1 MSGVNSVK
9 RLVFSI
15 FIAFFSTFLCFV
27 LLYFSK
33 GSIAYANGVNSQSKE
48 FVQRIEQNLGL
59 DKPLLEQYKIWLFKA
74 LKGDLGVSFLSGE
87 SVLKLIKERIF
98 NTFILG
104 FNALMLLFLL
114 SVFLALLGYY
124 YKESFIDKIIT
135 FLAFNFFALPPFVL
149 ALLFVLIFG
158 IFWKILPVMGSSDIG
173 FEDDFLNR
181 LEHLILPVLV
191 LVLSHLALFLRIARN
206 FINESFSQIF
216 IQNLYARALR
226 EKDIYFLVLKYSL
239 SPIVAYFGGSA
250 LSFMMGTY
258 VVESVFAYEGLGSL
272 LFKSIIFKDYP
283 VVLALIFF
291 SVLLAAFFTFLSDIV
306 ARILNPRLRRLD
318 FV

>member
-1 MSGVNSVK
+1 MLK

-27 LLYFSK
+27 LLHFSK

-48 FVQRIEQNLGL
+48 FIQRIEQNLGL
-59 DKPLLEQYKIWLFKA
+59 DKPLLEQYKIWLFRA

-104 FNALMLLFLL
+104 FGALMLLFLL

-135 FLAFNFFALPPFVL
+135 FLAFNFFALPSFVL

>member
-1 MSGVNSVK
+1 MLK

-48 FVQRIEQNLGL
+48 FIQRIEQNLGL
-59 DKPLLEQYKIWLFKA
+59 DKPLLEQYKIWLFRA

-104 FNALMLLFLL
+104 FGALMLLFLL

-135 FLAFNFFALPPFVL
+135 FLAFNFFALPSFVL

>member
-1 MSGVNSVK
+1 MLK

-15 FIAFFSTFLCFV
+15 VVAFFSTFLCFV
-27 LLYFSK
+27 LLHFSK

-104 FNALMLLFLL
+104 FSALMLLFLL

-291 SVLLAAFFTFLSDIV
+291 SVLLATFFTFLSDIV
-306 ARILNPRLRRLD
+306 
-318 FV
+318 

>member
-1 MSGVNSVK
+1 MLK

-48 FVQRIEQNLGL
+48 FIQRIEQNLGL

>member
-1 MSGVNSVK
+1 MLK

-27 LLYFSK
+27 LLHFSK
-33 GSIAYANGVNSQSKE
+33 GSVAYANGVNSQSKE

-74 LKGDLGVSFLSGE
+74 LRGDLGVSFLSGE

-98 NTFILG
+98 NTLILG
-104 FNALMLLFLL
+104 FSALMLLFLL

-291 SVLLAAFFTFLSDIV
+291 SVLLVAFFTFLSDIV

>member
-1 MSGVNSVK
+1 MLK

-27 LLYFSK
+27 LLHFSK

-104 FNALMLLFLL
+104 FSALMLLFLL
-114 SVFLALLGYY
+114 SVFLALLGYS

-258 VVESVFAYEGLGSL
+258 VAESVFAYKGLGSL

-283 VVLALIFF
+283 IVLALIFF

>member
-1 MSGVNSVK
+1 MLK

-104 FNALMLLFLL
+104 FSALMLLFLL

-258 VVESVFAYEGLGSL
+258 VIESVFAYEELGSL

>member
-1 MSGVNSVK
+1 MLK

-15 FIAFFSTFLCFV
+15 VVAFFSTFLCFV
-27 LLYFSK
+27 LLHFSK

-104 FNALMLLFLL
+104 FSALMLLFLL

-226 EKDIYFLVLKYSL
+226 EKDIYFLVLRYSL
-239 SPIVAYFGGSA
+239 SPIIACFGGSA

>member
-1 MSGVNSVK
+1 MLK

-27 LLYFSK
+27 LLHFSK

-104 FNALMLLFLL
+104 FSALMLLFLL
-114 SVFLALLGYY
+114 SVFLALLGYS

-258 VVESVFAYEGLGSL
+258 VVESVFAYKGLGSL

-283 VVLALIFF
+283 IVLALIFF

>member
-1 MSGVNSVK
+1 MLK

-15 FIAFFSTFLCFV
+15 VVAFFSTFLCFV
-27 LLYFSK
+27 LLHFSK

-104 FNALMLLFLL
+104 FSALMLLFLL
-114 SVFLALLGYY
+114 SVFLALLGYS

-135 FLAFNFFALPPFVL
+135 FLAFNFFVLPPFVL

-191 LVLSHLALFLRIARN
+191 LVLSHLALFLRNARN

>member
-1 MSGVNSVK
+1 MLK
-9 RLVFSI
+9 RLVFTI

-27 LLYFSK
+27 LLHFSK

-48 FVQRIEQNLGL
+48 FIQRIEQNLGL
-59 DKPLLEQYKIWLFKA
+59 DKPLLEQYKIWLFRA

-104 FNALMLLFLL
+104 FGALMLLFLL

>member
-1 MSGVNSVK
+1 MLK

-33 GSIAYANGVNSQSKE
+33 GSVAYANGVNSQSKE

-74 LKGDLGVSFLSGE
+74 LKGDLSVSFLSGE
-87 SVLKLIKERIF
+87 SVLKLIKERMA
-98 NTFILG
+98 NTLILSLS
-104 FNALMLLFLL
+104 ALVLLFLL

-149 ALLFVLIFG
+149 ALFFVLVFG
-158 IFWKILPVMGSSDIG
+158 IFWQVLPITGTSDIG

-206 FINESFSQIF
+206 FINETFSQIF
-216 IQNLYARALR
+216 VQNLYARALR
-226 EKDIYFLVLKYSL
+226 EKDIYFLVLRYSL
-239 SPIVAYFGGSA
+239 SPIIAYFGGSA

-272 LFKSIIFKDYP
+272 LFESILFKDFP
-283 VVLALIFF
+283 MALALIFF
-291 SVLLAAFFTFLSDIV
+291 SVLLAAFFTFLSDV
-306 ARILNPRLRRLD
+306 FAWILNPRLKRLK

>member
-1 MSGVNSVK
+1 MLK

-27 LLYFSK
+27 LLHFSK

-104 FNALMLLFLL
+104 FSALMLLFLL

-258 VVESVFAYEGLGSL
+258 VVESVFAYKGLGSL

-283 VVLALIFF
+283 IVLALIFF

-306 ARILNPRLRRLD
+306 ARILNPRLRRLE

>member
-1 MSGVNSVK
+1 MLK

-15 FIAFFSTFLCFV
+15 VVAFFSTFLCFV
-27 LLYFSK
+27 LLCFSK

-104 FNALMLLFLL
+104 FSALMLLFLL

>member
-1 MSGVNSVK
+1 MLK

-15 FIAFFSTFLCFV
+15 VVAFFSTFLCFV

-104 FNALMLLFLL
+104 FSALMLLFLL
-114 SVFLALLGYY
+114 SVFLALLGYS

-135 FLAFNFFALPPFVL
+135 FLAFNFFTLPPFVL
-149 ALLFVLIFG
+149 ALLFVLVFG

-226 EKDIYFLVLKYSL
+226 EKDIYFLVLRYSL
-239 SPIVAYFGGSA
+239 SPIIAYFGGSA

>member
-1 MSGVNSVK
+1 MLK

-104 FNALMLLFLL
+104 FSALMLLFLL

-158 IFWKILPVMGSSDIG
+158 IFWKILPVIGSSDIG

>member
-1 MSGVNSVK
+1 MLK

-15 FIAFFSTFLCFV
+15 VVAFFSTFLCFV
-27 LLYFSK
+27 LLHFSK

-104 FNALMLLFLL
+104 FSALMLLFLL

-291 SVLLAAFFTFLSDIV
+291 SVLLATFFTFLSDIV

>member
-1 MSGVNSVK
+1 MLK

-27 LLYFSK
+27 LLHFSK

-48 FVQRIEQNLGL
+48 FIQRIEQNLGL

-104 FNALMLLFLL
+104 FGALMLLFLL

-158 IFWKILPVMGSSDIG
+158 IFWKILPVIGSSDIG

-258 VVESVFAYEGLGSL
+258 VIESVFAYEGLGSL

>member
-1 MSGVNSVK
+1 MLK

-15 FIAFFSTFLCFV
+15 FIAFFSTFLCFI

-104 FNALMLLFLL
+104 FSALMLLFLL

-181 LEHLILPVLV
+181 LEHLILPILV

-283 VVLALIFF
+283 IVLALIFF

>member
-1 MSGVNSVK
+1 MLK

-15 FIAFFSTFLCFV
+15 VVAFFSTFLCFV
-27 LLYFSK
+27 LLHFSK

-98 NTFILG
+98 NTLTLG
-104 FNALMLLFLL
+104 FSALILLFLL
-114 SVFLALLGYY
+114 SVFLALLGYS

>member
-1 MSGVNSVK
+1 MLK

-27 LLYFSK
+27 LLHFSK

-104 FNALMLLFLL
+104 FSALMLLFLL

-135 FLAFNFFALPPFVL
+135 FLAFNFLL
-149 ALLFVLIFG
+149 YLLLFWLYC
-158 IFWKILPVMGSSDIG
+158 
-173 FEDDFLNR
+173 
-181 LEHLILPVLV
+181 
-191 LVLSHLALFLRIARN
+191 LF
-206 FINESFSQIF
+206 
-216 IQNLYARALR
+216 
-226 EKDIYFLVLKYSL
+226 
-239 SPIVAYFGGSA
+239 
-250 LSFMMGTY
+250 
-258 VVESVFAYEGLGSL
+258 
-272 LFKSIIFKDYP
+272 
-283 VVLALIFF
+283 
-291 SVLLAAFFTFLSDIV
+291 
-306 ARILNPRLRRLD
+306 
-318 FV
+318 

>member
-1 MSGVNSVK
+1 MLK
-9 RLVFSI
+9 RFVFSI
-15 FIAFFSTFLCFV
+15 VVAFFSTFLCFV
-27 LLYFSK
+27 LLHFSK

-98 NTFILG
+98 NTLILG
-104 FNALMLLFLL
+104 FIALMLLFLL

-173 FEDDFLNR
+173 FEDDFFNR
-181 LEHLILPVLV
+181 LEHLILPILV
-191 LVLSHLALFLRIARN
+191 LVLSHLALFLGIARN

-291 SVLLAAFFTFLSDIV
+291 SVLLAAFFTFLSDII

>member
-1 MSGVNSVK
+1 MLK

-15 FIAFFSTFLCFV
+15 VVAFFSTFLCFV
-27 LLYFSK
+27 LLHFSK

-104 FNALMLLFLL
+104 FSALMLLFLL
-114 SVFLALLGYY
+114 SVFLALLGYS

-258 VVESVFAYEGLGSL
+258 VIESVFAYEGLGSL

>member
-1 MSGVNSVK
+1 MLK

-15 FIAFFSTFLCFV
+15 VVAFFSTFLCFV

-59 DKPLLEQYKIWLFKA
+59 DKSLLEQYKIWLFKA

-104 FNALMLLFLL
+104 FSALMLLFLL
-114 SVFLALLGYY
+114 SVFLALLGYS

-149 ALLFVLIFG
+149 ALFFVLIFG
-158 IFWKILPVMGSSDIG
+158 IFWKILPVIGSSDIG

>member
-1 MSGVNSVK
+1 MLK

-104 FNALMLLFLL
+104 FSALMLLFLL

-135 FLAFNFFALPPFVL
+135 FLAFNFFTLPPFVL
-149 ALLFVLIFG
+149 ALLFVLVFG

-226 EKDIYFLVLKYSL
+226 EKDIYFLVLRYSL
-239 SPIVAYFGGSA
+239 SPIIAYFGGSA

>member
-1 MSGVNSVK
+1 MLK

-48 FVQRIEQNLGL
+48 FIQRIEQNLGL

-104 FNALMLLFLL
+104 FGALMLLFLL

-158 IFWKILPVMGSSDIG
+158 IFWKILPVIGSSDIG

>member
-1 MSGVNSVK
+1 MLK

-15 FIAFFSTFLCFV
+15 VVAFFSTFLCFV
-27 LLYFSK
+27 LLCFSK

-104 FNALMLLFLL
+104 FSALMLLFLL
-114 SVFLALLGYY
+114 SVFLALLGYS

>member
-1 MSGVNSVK
+1 
-9 RLVFSI
+9 
-15 FIAFFSTFLCFV
+15 CFV
-27 LLYFSK
+27 LLHFSK

-59 DKPLLEQYKIWLFKA
+59 DKPLLGQYKIWLFKA

-104 FNALMLLFLL
+104 FSALMLLFLL
-114 SVFLALLGYY
+114 SVFLALLGYS

>member
-1 MSGVNSVK
+1 MLK

-104 FNALMLLFLL
+104 FSALMLLFLL
-114 SVFLALLGYY
+114 SVFLALLGYS

-135 FLAFNFFALPPFVL
+135 FLAFNFFTLPPFVL
-149 ALLFVLIFG
+149 ALLFVLVFG

-173 FEDDFLNR
+173 LEDDFLNR

-226 EKDIYFLVLKYSL
+226 EKDIYFLVLRYSL
-239 SPIVAYFGGSA
+239 SPIIAYFGGSA

>member
-1 MSGVNSVK
+1 MLK

-15 FIAFFSTFLCFV
+15 VVAFFSTFLCFI

-33 GSIAYANGVNSQSKE
+33 GSIAYANAVNSQNKE

-104 FNALMLLFLL
+104 FSALMLLFLL

-135 FLAFNFFALPPFVL
+135 FLAFNFFTLPPFVL

-181 LEHLILPVLV
+181 LEHLILPVLM

>member
-1 MSGVNSVK
+1 MLK

-15 FIAFFSTFLCFV
+15 VVAFFSTFLCFV
-27 LLYFSK
+27 LLHFSK

-114 SVFLALLGYY
+114 SVFLALLGYS

>member
-1 MSGVNSVK
+1 MLK

-15 FIAFFSTFLCFV
+15 VVAFFSTFLCFV
-27 LLYFSK
+27 LLHFSK

-48 FVQRIEQNLGL
+48 FVQRIEANLGL

-104 FNALMLLFLL
+104 FSALMLLFLL
-114 SVFLALLGYY
+114 SVFLALLGYS

>member
-1 MSGVNSVK
+1 MLK

-27 LLYFSK
+27 LLHFSK

-48 FVQRIEQNLGL
+48 FIQRIEQNLGL

>member
-1 MSGVNSVK
+1 MLK

-15 FIAFFSTFLCFV
+15 VVAFFSTFLCFV
-27 LLYFSK
+27 LLHFSK

-59 DKPLLEQYKIWLFKA
+59 DKPFLGQYKIWLFKA

-104 FNALMLLFLL
+104 FSALMLLFLL
-114 SVFLALLGYY
+114 SVFLALLGYS

>member
-1 MSGVNSVK
+1 MLK

-15 FIAFFSTFLCFV
+15 VVAFFSTFLCFV

-33 GSIAYANGVNSQSKE
+33 GSIAYANGVNLQSKE

-104 FNALMLLFLL
+104 FSALMLLFLL

-258 VVESVFAYEGLGSL
+258 VIESVFAYEGLGSL

>member
-1 MSGVNSVK
+1 MLK

-15 FIAFFSTFLCFV
+15 VVAFFSTFLCFV
-27 LLYFSK
+27 LLHFSK

-104 FNALMLLFLL
+104 FSALMLLFLL

-181 LEHLILPVLV
+181 LEHLIFPVLV

>member
-1 MSGVNSVK
+1 MLK

-15 FIAFFSTFLCFV
+15 VVAFFSTFLCFV
-27 LLYFSK
+27 LLHFSK

-104 FNALMLLFLL
+104 FSALMLLFLL

-158 IFWKILPVMGSSDIG
+158 IFWKILPV
-173 FEDDFLNR
+173 
-181 LEHLILPVLV
+181 LV

-226 EKDIYFLVLKYSL
+226 EKDIYFLVLRYSL
-239 SPIVAYFGGSA
+239 SPIIAYFGGSA

>member
-1 MSGVNSVK
+1 MLK

-104 FNALMLLFLL
+104 FSALMLLFLL
-114 SVFLALLGYY
+114 SVFLALLGYS

-135 FLAFNFFALPPFVL
+135 FLAFNFFTLPPFVL
-149 ALLFVLIFG
+149 ALFFVLIFG
-158 IFWKILPVMGSSDIG
+158 IFWQVLPITGTSDIG

-206 FINESFSQIF
+206 FINETFSQIF
-216 IQNLYARALR
+216 VQNLYARALR
-226 EKDIYFLVLKYSL
+226 EKDIYFLVLRYSL
-239 SPIVAYFGGSA
+239 SPIIAYFGGSA

-272 LFKSIIFKDYP
+272 LFESILFKDFP
-283 VVLALIFF
+283 MALALIFF
-291 SVLLAAFFTFLSDIV
+291 SVLLAAFFTFLSDV
-306 ARILNPRLRRLD
+306 FAWILNPRLKRLK

>member
-1 MSGVNSVK
+1 MLK

-48 FVQRIEQNLGL
+48 FIQRIEQNLGL

-104 FNALMLLFLL
+104 FSALMLLFLL

-181 LEHLILPVLV
+181 LEHLIFPVLV

-283 VVLALIFF
+283 VVLALMFF

>member
-1 MSGVNSVK
+1 MLK

-15 FIAFFSTFLCFV
+15 VVAFFSTFLCFV
-27 LLYFSK
+27 LLHFSK

-48 FVQRIEQNLGL
+48 FIQRIEQNLGL
-59 DKPLLEQYKIWLFKA
+59 DKSLLEQYKIWLFKA

-87 SVLKLIKERIF
+87 SALKLIKERIF

-104 FNALMLLFLL
+104 FGALMLLFLL